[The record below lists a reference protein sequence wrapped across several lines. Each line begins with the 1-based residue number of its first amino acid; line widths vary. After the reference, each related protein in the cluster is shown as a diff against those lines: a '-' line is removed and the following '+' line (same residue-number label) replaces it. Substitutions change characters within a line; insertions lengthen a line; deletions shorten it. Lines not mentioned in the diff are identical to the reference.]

1 MDRFM
6 EANRDLW
13 DELTPI
19 HARSAFYDVEAFKA
33 GQSRLLSIER
43 EAVGDVRGK
52 SLLHLQ
58 CHFGLD
64 TLSWARLGARA
75 TGVDFSAPAIRLARS
90 LNEELG
96 LGATFVHSNVY
107 DLPDALTGQFD
118 LVYTSYGVLVWLPD
132 LTRWAAVVA
141 HFLEPGGAFYIVE
154 GHPFMYVFDMER
166 AAEPQGLR
174 VDQSYFGGAEPR
186 RWEAEGSYADREAPV
201 AHPSYEWSHGLGEI
215 VSAIAGAGL
224 VVDYPHEFPVCS
236 WQAFPFM
243 ERGDDG
249 WWRLPAGHPEIPLT
263 FSLKAHRPE

>member
-1 MDRFM
+1 MEEDRTRTGSWRPT
-6 EANRDLW
+6 ATSGTK
-13 DELTPI
+13 LTPI

-43 EAVGDVRGK
+43 EEVGDVRGK

-64 TLSWARLGARA
+64 TLSWARLGAQA
-75 TGVDFSAPAIRLARS
+75 TGVDFSAPAIRLARA
-90 LNEELG
+90 LNDELG

-118 LVYTSYGVLVWLPD
+118 IVYTSYGVLVWLPD
-132 LTRWAAVVA
+132 LIRWAAVVA
-141 HFLEPGGAFYIVE
+141 HFLEPGGTFYIVE

-186 RWEAEGSYADREAPV
+186 RWEAEGATPTGRRPSPTRRTSGRTGSGRSSAPSP
-201 AHPSYEWSHGLGEI
+201 ALAWWSTTCTSSR
-215 VSAIAGAGL
+215 SAPGRRS
-224 VVDYPHEFPVCS
+224 P
-236 WQAFPFM
+236 
-243 ERGDDG
+243 
-249 WWRLPAGHPEIPLT
+249 
-263 FSLKAHRPE
+263 